1 MTVSSLPPQSAIVA
15 PVTAANK
22 TEPQADSSQE
32 PSSFQQV
39 LSSQINKDAA
49 EAAPASQA
57 KGKAKP
63 TRADEAQAAKSPT
76 AAAGQPEVTAEQAAE
91 LTDAM
96 LKAAAGTAKAEANP
110 LAAAD
115 EQEDATIQGE
125 DVLPVALLPDQVV
138 QQSLAL
144 PGLASL
150 TKTEAVS
157 TEQSHAAEGAA
168 AIGTA
173 AAPIAG
179 AAKLSGQPVPGQ
191 PMVQGQP
198 IMQNQAPT
206 ALPHADAKSAQQQS
220 DEPAAATASAA
231 ANNSQLTAAKEEDAA
246 SPDFAKLLTARES
259 QPMVAAYQ
267 TQTQIQTQT
276 MLPLT
281 AGQMAAAN
289 MTSMDVINVEQPLGT
304 KGWDQAVSQKVVWMV
319 GAKEQSATLTLN
331 PPDLGP
337 LQVVIH
343 VHNDQA
349 DATFISQNPEVRQ
362 ALENGISTL
371 RSMMSDSGIQLGDAN
386 ISANSQSQQ
395 GFQQAEKERSAAGS
409 RTANAQAREEAVIA
423 PAVRSYSRAGL
434 VDTFA

>member
-22 TEPQADSSQE
+22 TEPVQADNSQE

-39 LSSQINKDAA
+39 LNSQINKDAA
-49 EAAPASQA
+49 EAAPAAQA

-63 TRADEAQAAKSPT
+63 TRAEEAQAAKSPT

-91 LTDAM
+91 LADAM
-96 LKAAAGTAKAEANP
+96 LKAAAGTAKAEAEP
-110 LAAAD
+110 SSAAD
-115 EQEDATIQGE
+115 EQEDATIKGE

-157 TEQSHAAEGAA
+157 TEQSHAAAEGAA
-168 AIGTA
+168 AIGTV
-173 AAPIAG
+173 AAPIA
-179 AAKLSGQPVPGQ
+179 AAKPSGQPVSGQ
-191 PMVQGQP
+191 PIVQGQP

-206 ALPHADAKSAQQQS
+206 ALPHADAKSAQQQA

-231 ANNSQLTAAKEEDAA
+231 ANNSQLIAAKEEDAA
-246 SPDFAKLLTARES
+246 SPDFAKLLAARES

-267 TQTQIQTQT
+267 TQTQIQT

-281 AGQMAAAN
+281 AGQIAAAN
-289 MTSMDVINVEQPLGT
+289 MTSVEQPLGT

-362 ALENGISTL
+362 ALENSISTL